1 MPFELFVSLRFLREG
16 RAQTLLIFVGVGVGV
31 GVMVFLSAL
40 ITGLQGSLIRQT
52 LSTQAHIVVRP
63 AERTPRVESALSGA
77 MVGAKVEKGAQRVA
91 RIDAW
96 AQSLEPI
103 AAVPG
108 VTAVA
113 PTVAGSAFAHRGPL
127 SASIALRGVELET
140 YGAIVDLGAKL
151 LNGRL
156 ELVGNDAII
165 GIELARD
172 LGVSIGD
179 RLRIETTAA
188 REDIVRVAGIF
199 DLGNKDVN
207 QRWVFV
213 SIREAQSLLDLAGSV
228 STFEVRTVDPF
239 RADIV
244 AKEIARRTGRIAEPW
259 TQANRQLLVALKS
272 QSSSSVMI
280 QFFVIL
286 AVALGIA
293 SVLVVSVVQKSREIG
308 ILRATGTSV
317 SSVTWIFLI
326 QGLIVG
332 TVGSVIGSGL
342 GSVLALLFAQMAV
355 NPDGSPT
362 FPVNLEP
369 ALFLRAV
376 AVAVSVGLAAAVAPA
391 RRAARLDPAVAIRHV

>member
-52 LSTQAHIVVRP
+52 LSTQAQIVVRP
-63 AERTPRVESALSGA
+63 AERNPLVESVSGVT
-77 MVGAKVEKGAQRVA
+77 VGAKVEKGAQRIA

-96 AQSLEPI
+96 VQSHEAI
-103 AAVPG
+103 AAIQG

-127 SASIALRGVELET
+127 SAAIALRGVELDT
-140 YGAIVDLGAKL
+140 YTEIVDLRAKL
-151 LNGRL
+151 TNGRL
-156 ELVGNDAII
+156 ELVGSDALI
-165 GIELARD
+165 GIALARD

-179 RLRIETTAA
+179 RLRIETTSA
-188 REDIVRVAGIF
+188 REDVVRVAGIF

-228 STFEVRTVDPF
+228 STFEVRTEDPF
-239 RADIV
+239 QADVV
-244 AKEIARRTGRIAEPW
+244 ASRIAQRTGHIAEPW
-259 TQANRQLLVALKS
+259 TQLNRQLLVALKS

-293 SVLVVSVVQKSREIG
+293 SVLIVSVVQKSREIG

-317 SSVTWIFLI
+317 SSITWIFLI

-332 TVGSVIGSGL
+332 VVGSVIGSGL
-342 GSVLALLFAQMAV
+342 GTILALVFAQMAV

-362 FPVNLEP
+362 FPVSLEP
-369 ALFLRAV
+369 ALFLRAMS
-376 AVAVSVGLAAAVAPA
+376 VAVSVGLAAAVAPA